1 MPGLYSPFKVYTP
14 GEVLTAADLNATDQT
29 HITNQVPQM
38 TDDYSQDLTQKRQQ
52 SDPASALATSLAIE
66 LQQIRYVLAK
76 LGGKSFWDEVQGPAG
91 GTAGGGGGPMR
102 TYQLRGIATGT
113 LSTVQLDANTVV
125 FSAGTVK
132 NSVSVTLNIAT
143 AGPIANG
150 RDQAANFTEGWVNV
164 FYIYNPTTDTVA
176 LIGNQSAAMGAPT
189 MPAGYTEHCYAT
201 TFRVGPTPNQWLM
214 SGHAAQACGSHV
226 YYHPM
231 IALVTGVGHTAS
243 QAIPIG
249 GLIPWDRTYGCNYR
263 IWVDPRPG
271 GAPGSPS
278 AVIGLVAVRAH
289 ENVNT
294 LVYNIEHGDGFHQA
308 QKDGGCE
315 LTLPI
320 WSGNLWIGIGATAGT
335 ITCNLYA
342 LSYQVPNKD
351 M

>member
-52 SDPASALATSLAIE
+52 SDPANALATSMAIE

-91 GTAGGGGGPMR
+91 GTGGGTMMR
-102 TYQLRGIATGT
+102 TYQLRGLAAGLT
-113 LSTVQLDANTVV
+113 STVQLDANTVV

-132 NSVSVTLNIAT
+132 NAVSATLNIAT
-143 AGPIANG
+143 AGPAANG

-164 FYIYNPTTDTVA
+164 FWIYNPTTNTVA
-176 LIGNQSAAMGAPT
+176 LIGNQSFAMGVPT

-201 TFRVGPTPNQWLM
+201 SLRVGATANQWLLA
-214 SGHAAQACGSHV
+214 GHIAQVCGAHV

-231 IALVTGVGHTAS
+231 IQILNGGGHTAS
-243 QAIPIG
+243 QAVPIG
-249 GLIPWDRTYGCNYR
+249 GLVPWDRTHGCSYR
-263 IWVDPRPG
+263 LWVDPRPSG
-271 GAPGSPS
+271 GPGSPG
-278 AVIGLVAVRAH
+278 ACIGFVAIRAH
-289 ENVNT
+289 ESLNT
-294 LVYNIEHGDGFHQA
+294 MVYNVEHGDGFHQA
-308 QKDGGCE
+308 LKDGGCE
-315 LTLPI
+315 LKLPI
-320 WSGNLWIGIGATAGT
+320 WSGNVWFGASATSGT
-335 ITCNLYA
+335 ILLNLFV
-342 LSYQVPNKD
+342 LSYQVPNQD